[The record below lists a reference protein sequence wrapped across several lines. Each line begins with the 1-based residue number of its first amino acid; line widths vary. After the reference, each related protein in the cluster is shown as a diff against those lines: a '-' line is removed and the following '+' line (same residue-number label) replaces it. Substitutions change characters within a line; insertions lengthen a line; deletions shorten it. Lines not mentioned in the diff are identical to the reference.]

1 MTRTNSVLSTRYP
14 VLLLILIATAA
25 IQFHALARDVRFYP
39 DEALF
44 STFARNAA
52 LDGAWLLPGALDKPP
67 LAIYAD
73 ALSMQFVASSVQNGV
88 LDFTPRLGELAA
100 RLPGALASIVLVAVT
115 YALAQRLYRRRW
127 LSLWAAIFVAFSPFT
142 AIYGASAYTDP
153 LLITFAALALLLMA
167 RDHWLGSGIA
177 LALAFASKQ
186 QAILVLPLV
195 LLIGWLLDGISLRRL
210 IAFAAPLIV
219 GVALLIGW
227 DALRAQPDGV
237 WALALAN
244 NRPDSLIASQSITT
258 RLGDWLNYARNLL
271 GTPTI
276 LFGVGALLML
286 GWRITRQRSERQAQI
301 DIWLAVYLLAYLL
314 IHVLFAFNVYPRYL
328 LLLIVPAALL
338 AARALFWLYAWL
350 ILRINEQE
358 IQLLAAGLALT
369 LAVTAWNAGTLP
381 GALNE
386 DTHDYS
392 GITALADYLNGQ
404 TLGAV
409 VYDRWL
415 GWELG
420 YYMGQWTDKRRVYYP
435 TPDELVAGALEL
447 ADPAPRYLVAPA
459 GQPVDDWLDALSA
472 AGFTVDRD
480 YLAEGFV
487 AYRLIPPW
495 AA

>member
-1 MTRTNSVLSTRYP
+1 MLPNSALSTRYS
-14 VLLLILIATAA
+14 VLVLILLAAVA

-67 LAIYAD
+67 LAIYAN
-73 ALSMQFVASSVQNGV
+73 ALSMQFVASGMQNGV
-88 LDFTPRLGELAA
+88 LDFDPRLGEFAA

-115 YALAQRLYRRRW
+115 YALAQRLYRRRA
-127 LSLWAAIFVAFSPFT
+127 LSAWAAIFVAFSPFT

-153 LLITFAALALLLMA
+153 LMLTFAALALLLVA
-167 RDHWLGSGIA
+167 RDRWLASGIA
-177 LALAFASKQ
+177 LALAFGSKQ
-186 QAILVLPLV
+186 QAIFALPLV
-195 LLIGWLLDGISLRRL
+195 LLIGWLLYGISARRL
-210 IAFAAPLIV
+210 IAFVAPLIA
-219 GVALLIGW
+219 GVVLLVGW
-227 DALRAQPDGV
+227 DALRAQPDSI
-237 WALALAN
+237 WTLALAN
-244 NRPDSLIASQSITT
+244 NRPDSLIPAEPITA
-258 RLGDWLNYARNLL
+258 RLSDWFGYARNLL

-276 LFGVGALLML
+276 LFGAGALLML
-286 GWRITRQRSERQAQI
+286 GWRVARQRSERMAQI
-301 DIWLAVYLLAYLL
+301 DILLAVYLLAYLL
-314 IHVLFAFNVYPRYL
+314 VHVLFAFNVYPRYL
-328 LLLIVPAALL
+328 LPLIVPAALL
-338 AARALFWLYAWL
+338 SARALLWLWSWL
-350 ILRINEQE
+350 ILRINMQE
-358 IQLLAAGLALT
+358 AQLLAGGLVLT

-386 DTHDYS
+386 DLRDYS
-392 GITALADYLNGQ
+392 GITTLANYLNGQ

-447 ADPAPRYLVAPA
+447 DDPAPRYLVAPA
-459 GQPVDDWLDALSA
+459 SQPVDDWLDALRA
-472 AGFTVDRD
+472 AGFTVEQD

-487 AYRLIPPW
+487 VYRLTPPW